1 MYILVFL
8 FVHSIQGKNKQIIKQ
23 TTGKRRGL
31 WVPPSPGGGGAPCW
45 PPAHPCCPSSVTRC
59 STRLSFGSLPWGT
72 GSQVAL
78 CGWSSATHLT
88 KQGSSVFWC
97 ICRLG
102 ARFSFV
108 IFISYV
114 PGSCI
119 EKKRIICFVILYCGK
134 FGVIEFAKSGLFLT
148 TLKNFFL
155 NLVNNTIPVIVA
167 STSDTGFR
175 GTAQCMDIF
184 IPSSVHTPLSLVI
197 TCHRANSWQYHRLRA
212 PL

>member
-1 MYILVFL
+1 MKTMYILVFL
-8 FVHSIQGKNKQIIKQ
+8 FVHSIQGKKKQIIKQ
-23 TTGKRRGL
+23 TMGKRRGL
-31 WVPPSPGGGGAPCW
+31 RVPPSPGGGGAPCW

-72 GSQVAL
+72 RSQVAL

-88 KQGSSVFWC
+88 KKGSSVFWC

-148 TLKNFFL
+148 TLKKFFFEF
-155 NLVNNTIPVIVA
+155 
-167 STSDTGFR
+167 SKQYYTSY
-175 GTAQCMDIF
+175 
-184 IPSSVHTPLSLVI
+184 SS
-197 TCHRANSWQYHRLRA
+197 YY
-212 PL
+212 